1 MPVIEVEHL
10 AKRYGDHVALHDV
23 SFSVEEGEIFGILGR
38 NGAGKTT
45 TVECLEGLRRAD
57 SGRISVLGMDPADH
71 SAELRAQLGVQ
82 LQESALPDNMKVW
95 EALDLYSSFHK
106 HPADWR
112 TLLDEWGLAEKRG
125 ARFGK
130 LSGGQKQRL
139 FIALALV
146 GNPRV
151 AVLDELTTGLDP
163 QARRDT
169 WHLVERIRD
178 KGVTV
183 LLVTHFMD
191 EAERLCD
198 RLAVVHDGR
207 VAAVDTPAAITAAQA
222 GEQRVSF
229 TPSSPLADA
238 DLLALPDVTAIDRK
252 AGRVTVTGTGD
263 LLQVVTTA
271 LARMEVVPTG
281 LRVHQAGLEDA
292 FLALTGAA
300 PATDDTEEA
309 AR

>member
-1 MPVIEVEHL
+1 MPIIEVEGL
-10 AKRYGDHVALHDV
+10 AKSYGDHVALRDV
-23 SFSVEEGEIFGILGR
+23 TFSVEEGEIFGILGR

-45 TVECLEGLRRAD
+45 TVECLEGLRQAD
-57 SGRISVLGMDPADH
+57 SGRISVLGMDP
-71 SAELRAQLGVQ
+71 SEQSSELRGQLGVQ

-106 HPADWR
+106 HPADWNS
-112 TLLDEWGLAEKRG
+112 LLDEWGLAEKRG

-151 AVLDELTTGLDP
+151 AILDELTTGLDP

-169 WHLVERIRD
+169 WQLVERIRD

-198 RLAVVHDGR
+198 RVAVFHDGR
-207 VAAVDTPAAITAAQA
+207 VAAVDSPGAIVA
-222 GEQRVSF
+222 GRGSGQRVSF
-229 TPSSPLADA
+229 TPSEPVGD
-238 DLLALPDVTAIDRK
+238 DELLGLPDVTGVERK
-252 AGRVTVTGTGD
+252 GELITVSGTGD

-271 LARMEVVPTG
+271 LARKEVVPKG
-281 LRVHQAGLEDA
+281 LQVHQAGLEDA

-300 PATDDTEEA
+300 TTDETEES